1 MRTTPQ
7 SLTDKIKQL
16 RYFEKLIALNVT
28 LFVFNHLIT
37 FFAGLPR
44 DFFFKYL
51 ELPKSLGAFLMQP
64 WSMLTYAFVHYDF
77 MHLFW
82 NMLLLFFVG
91 RLFVDYFGQR
101 NFLPVYFLGAFSGGL
116 FFWVSYN
123 LFPVF
128 LEVDSSLVGASAA
141 IMAVLIYT
149 CTYLP
154 KTEVQLI
161 FFRVPLAYIGI
172 GFVLIDLVQLPQS
185 NPGGHLAHLGGA
197 LLGFTL
203 AYNLIKTTGSWY
215 KLDLLKKM
223 RAKHA
228 KLHSVYKNEEAFR
241 GAPRTNGMSKSEKQQ
256 KIDEILDKISQSG
269 YDSLSK
275 DEKDFLFRSGDDI

>member
-1 MRTTPQ
+1 MSTTPQ
-7 SLTDKIKQL
+7 SIADKIKQL
-16 RYFEKLIALNVT
+16 RYFEKLIALNT
-28 LFVFNHLIT
+28 ALFVLNQLIT

-44 DFFFKYL
+44 DFFFKYF

-91 RLFVDYFGQR
+91 RLFVDFFGQR
-101 NFLPVYFLGAFSGGL
+101 NFLPVYMLGALSGGL
-116 FFWVSYN
+116 VFWVSYN
-123 LFPVF
+123 LFPIF

-203 AYNLIKTTGSWY
+203 AYNLIKTTGSWH

-241 GAPRTNGMSKSEKQQ
+241 TSPRTKGMSKSEKQQ

-275 DEKDFLFRSGDDI
+275 DEKDFLFRSGDEM